1 MIFLYITIT
10 LLLALGAYIGYYAY
24 RAKMICR
31 KAEQILPGLLQ
42 KAGLEGKVKIIASS
56 SIRDNIEMA
65 QWLKGGTPA
74 LASNRPTGLGVIGA
88 PRIVNNIGGEEKY
101 LIVIL
106 GWYFFSKRLINDK
119 GMTWLL
125 SHEIGHIV
133 NGDIDRMTS
142 GEVEVGRNLNFE
154 INADRFAKKFSGID
168 NELLANI
175 YSDFEKFN
183 IDKSEIQERRK
194 AVLG

>member
-1 MIFLYITIT
+1 MIFLYIFIS

-42 KAGLEGKVKIIASS
+42 KAGLEGKVKIVASS
-56 SIRDNIEMA
+56 NIRDNIEMA
-65 QWLKGGTPA
+65 HWLKGGTPA
-74 LASNRPTGLGVIGA
+74 LAANRPTGLGVIGA
-88 PRIVNNIGGEEKY
+88 PRMVNHVGGEEKY

-106 GWYFFSKRLINDK
+106 GWYFFSKRIIRDD

-133 NGDIDRMTS
+133 NGDIDRMVS
-142 GEVEVGRNLNFE
+142 GEVDLGRNLNFE
-154 INADRFAKKFSGID
+154 INADKFAKKFSGID
-168 NELLANI
+168 NEVLANI
-175 YSDFEKFN
+175 YSDFEKYN
-183 IDKSEIQERRK
+183 LDKSEIQERRK
-194 AVLG
+194 AVLS

>member
-1 MIFLYITIT
+1 MIFLYIIIT
-10 LLLALGAYIGYYAY
+10 LLLALGAYIGYYTY

-42 KAGLEGKVKIIASS
+42 KAGLEGKVKVVASS
-56 SIRDNIEMA
+56 NIRDNLEMA

-74 LASNRPTGLGVIGA
+74 LASNRPTGLGAICA
-88 PRIVNNIGGEEKY
+88 PRIVSNAGGEEKY

>member
-1 MIFLYITIT
+1 MIFLYIFLT
-10 LLLALGAYIGYYAY
+10 LLLALGAYIGYYAH
-24 RAKMICR
+24 RAKYVCR
-31 KAEQILPGLLQ
+31 KAEHILPGLLQ

-65 QWLKGGTPA
+65 HWLKGGTPA

-88 PRIVNNIGGEEKY
+88 PRMVTNAGGEEKY

-106 GWYFFSKRLINDK
+106 GWYFFSKRIIRDD

-133 NGDIDRMTS
+133 NGDIDRMVS
-142 GEVEVGRNLNFE
+142 GEVDLGRNLNFE
-154 INADRFAKKFSGID
+154 INADKFAKKFSGID
-168 NELLANI
+168 NEVLANI